1 MGKRFV
7 FLTELLCR
15 LFVKD
20 RDNIKSPSVRRAYGT
35 MVSVVGII
43 FNMLVAAGKIV
54 VGAVF
59 GAVSLVG
66 DGINNLS
73 DAGSQIISFI
83 SFKMAAKP
91 ADRDHPF
98 GHARI
103 EYVASMIVS
112 FFVLLVGWN
121 LLSESVE
128 KILDKDSKTSFSW
141 IMIAVL
147 AVSIVVKVW
156 LFLFNRAVAKRI
168 DSSVMKA
175 TAADS
180 LSDAG
185 ASAAVL
191 VAMLIF
197 NFTGVDIDG
206 YMGVAVAVVIFIAG
220 IKILNDTKN
229 SILGEAPSEEV
240 VEDIKRIVGEFPDA
254 LGIHDMVVHSY
265 GPGRF
270 VANLHIEVDGSKDIF
285 VSHDM
290 IDLIEK
296 RLNGELGILSNIHMD
311 PIVVDDAENDAMRAF
326 SIECVKAVDERMD
339 IHDFRFVRGR
349 THTNLLFDISAP
361 FELNLSNSEIKAA
374 VQSKVAEKEPNY
386 FIVVNVDRC

>member
-1 MGKRFV
+1 M
-7 FLTELLCR
+7 TELLCK

-20 RDNIKSPSVRRAYGT
+20 RENISSPAVRRSYGT
-35 MVSVVGII
+35 LASIVGII
-43 FNMLVAAGKIV
+43 VNIVLAAGKIV
-54 VGAVF
+54 VGLLF
-59 GAVSLVG
+59 GAISLAG

-73 DAGSQIISFI
+73 DAGSQIISLI

-112 FFVLLVGWN
+112 FFVMLVGWN
-121 LLSESVE
+121 LFRESVD
-128 KILDKDSKTSFSW
+128 KIFDKGQTTGFSW
-141 IMIAVL
+141 LMIAVL
-147 AVSIVVKVW
+147 AVSILFKLW
-156 LFLFNRAVAKRI
+156 LVLFNRKIAKKI

-180 LSDAG
+180 LSDAC

-191 VAMLIF
+191 AAMLIF
-197 NFTGVDIDG
+197 KFTGVDIDG
-206 YMGVAVAVVIFIAG
+206 FMGLAVAVVIFIAG

-229 SILGEAPSEEV
+229 SILGEAPSDDV
-240 VEDIKRIVGEFPDA
+240 VKGIEAIVAEFPDA
-254 LGIHDMVVHSY
+254 LGIHDMIVHSY

-270 VANLHIEVDGSKDIF
+270 VANLHIEVDGSKDIYE
-285 VSHDM
+285 SHDM

-296 RLNGELGILSNIHMD
+296 RLNSELGILSNIHMD

-326 SIECVKAVDERMD
+326 ALECVKAVDERMD
-339 IHDFRFVRGR
+339 IHDFRFVRGK

-361 FELNLSNSEIKAA
+361 FEQKMSNHEIKDA
-374 VQSKVAEKEPNY
+374 VQCKVAEKEPDY

>member
-1 MGKRFV
+1 M
-7 FLTELLCR
+7 LTELICK
-15 LFVKD
+15 LF
-20 RDNIKSPSVRRAYGT
+20 IKNREDIRSPEVRRSYGT
-35 MVSVVGII
+35 LASVVGII
-43 FNMLVAAGKIV
+43 VNLLLAAGKIV
-54 VGAVF
+54 VGMLF
-59 GAVSLVG
+59 GAISLAG

-112 FFVLLVGWN
+112 FFVMLVGWN
-121 LLSESVE
+121 LFRESLE
-128 KILDKDSKTSFSW
+128 KILDPEMKTDDSNIW
-141 IMIAVL
+141 LMVGVL
-147 AVSIVVKVW
+147 AVSIISKLW
-156 LFLFNRAVAKRI
+156 LVLFNRKIAKKI
-168 DSSVMKA
+168 DSSVMRA

-191 VAMLIF
+191 VAMLILK
-197 NFTGVDIDG
+197 FTGVDIDG
-206 YMGVAVAVVIFIAG
+206 YMGIAVAIVIFVAG

-229 SILGEAPSEEV
+229 SILGEAPSEDV
-240 VEDIKRIVGEFPDA
+240 VKGIEAIVAEFPDA
-254 LGIHDMVVHSY
+254 LGIHDMIVHSY
-265 GPGRF
+265 GPNKF

-285 VSHDM
+285 ESHDM

-296 RLNGELGILSNIHMD
+296 RLNMELGILSNIHMD
-311 PIVVDDAENDAMRAF
+311 PIVVDDAENDAMKAF
-326 SIECVKAVDERMD
+326 VLECVKAVDERLD
-339 IHDFRFVRGR
+339 IHDFRFVRGK
-349 THTNLLFDISAP
+349 THTNLLFDISVP
-361 FELNLSNSEIKAA
+361 FEVKAANNDIIAA
-374 VQSKVAEKEPNY
+374 VQDKVTASRPEH

>member
-1 MGKRFV
+1 M
-7 FLTELLCR
+7 TELLCR
-15 LFVKD
+15 LFIKD
-20 RDNIKSPSVRRAYGT
+20 RENIKSPAVRRAYGT
-35 MVSVVGII
+35 LASIVGII
-43 FNMLVAAGKIV
+43 VNVVLAAGKIA
-54 VGAVF
+54 VGLLF
-59 GAVSLVG
+59 GAISLAG

-73 DAGSQIISFI
+73 DAGSQIISLI

-112 FFVLLVGWN
+112 FFVMLVGWN
-121 LLSESVE
+121 LFRESIDKIFDSERVT
-128 KILDKDSKTSFSW
+128 DDSNIW
-141 IMIAVL
+141 LMVGVL
-147 AVSIVVKVW
+147 AVSILSKLW
-156 LFLFNRAVAKRI
+156 LVLFNRRIAKKI
-168 DSSVMKA
+168 DSAVMRA

-191 VAMLIF
+191 VAMLILK
-197 NFTGVDIDG
+197 FTGVDIDG
-206 YMGVAVAVVIFIAG
+206 YMGVAVAIVIFIAG

-229 SILGEAPSEEV
+229 SILGEAPSDEV
-240 VEDIKRIVGEFPDA
+240 VGGIKAIVAEFPDA

-285 VSHDM
+285 ESHDM

-296 RLNGELGILSNIHMD
+296 RLNTELNIQSNIHMD
-311 PIVVDDAENDAMRAF
+311 PIVVNDEEINEMKAF
-326 SIECVKAVDERMD
+326 VVGCVRSVDERLT
-339 IHDFRFVRGR
+339 IHDFRFVRGKS
-349 THTNLLFDISAP
+349 HTNLLFDISAP
-361 FELNLSNSEIKAA
+361 FEVKLTDAEIKDF
-374 VQSKVAEKEPNY
+374 VQERIAEIKPDH

>member
-1 MGKRFV
+1 M
-7 FLTELLCR
+7 TELLCK

-20 RDNIKSPSVRRAYGT
+20 RENIKSSAVRRAYGT
-35 MVSVVGII
+35 LVSVVGII
-43 FNMLVAAGKIV
+43 MNLVVAVGKITA
-54 VGAVF
+54 GLIF
-59 GAVSLVG
+59 GAISLAG

-73 DAGSQIISFI
+73 DAGSQIISLV
-83 SFKMAAKP
+83 SFKLAAKP

-121 LLSESVE
+121 LLRES
-128 KILDKDSKTSFSW
+128 IDKLFGNLAETRFSW
-141 IMIAVL
+141 LMIVVL

-156 LFLFNRAVAKRI
+156 LFVFNRKVAAKI

-185 ASAAVL
+185 ASTAVL
-191 VAMLIF
+191 IAMLIYK
-197 NFTGVDIDG
+197 FTNVDIDG
-206 YMGVAVAVVIFIAG
+206 YMGVAVAIVIFIAG
-220 IKILNDTKN
+220 AKILNDTKN

-240 VEDIKRIVGEFPDA
+240 IEGIKSIVAEFPDA

-265 GPGRF
+265 GPSCF
-270 VANLHIEVDGSKDIF
+270 IANLHIEVDGSKDIF
-285 VSHDM
+285 ESHDM

-296 RLNGELGILSNIHMD
+296 KLNHDLGILSNIHLD
-311 PIVVDDAENDAMRAF
+311 PIVVDDEENDRMKALV
-326 SIECVKAVDERMD
+326 IEQVKAVNERMD
-339 IHDFRFVRGR
+339 IHDFRFVRGK
-349 THTNLLFDISAP
+349 THTNLLFDISVP
-361 FELNLSNSEIKAA
+361 FEIKMNNTEILEA
-374 VQSKVAEKEPNY
+374 VQSNISRVDVSY
-386 FIVVNVDRC
+386 FIVANVDRC

>member
-1 MGKRFV
+1 
-7 FLTELLCR
+7 LTELLCR

-20 RDNIKSPSVRRAYGT
+20 GENIKSPAVRRAYGT
-35 MVSVVGII
+35 LASVVGII
-43 FNMLVAAGKIV
+43 VNIVLAVGKIA
-54 VGAVF
+54 VGILF
-59 GAVSLVG
+59 GAISLAG

-73 DAGSQIISFI
+73 DAGSQIISLI

-112 FFVLLVGWN
+112 FFIMLVGWN
-121 LLSESVE
+121 LLRES
-128 KILDKDSKTSFSW
+128 LDKIFDDSQETSFSW
-141 IMIAVL
+141 LMIAVL
-147 AVSIVVKVW
+147 AVSILFKLW
-156 LFLFNRAVAKRI
+156 LVLFNRRIAKKI
-168 DSSVMKA
+168 DSAVMRA

-185 ASAAVL
+185 ASTAVL
-191 VAMLIF
+191 IAMLIF
-197 NFTGVDIDG
+197 KFTGVDIDG

-229 SILGEAPSEEV
+229 SILGEAPSDEV
-240 VEDIKRIVGEFPDA
+240 VEGIKAIVAEFPEA

-270 VANLHIEVDGSKDIF
+270 VANLHVEVDGSKDIF
-285 VSHDM
+285 ESHDM

-296 RLNGELGILSNIHMD
+296 RLNAELGIQSNIHMD
-311 PIVVDDAENDAMRAF
+311 PIVVDDEEINNMRAF
-326 SIECVKAVDERMD
+326 VMDRVKIVDERLE
-339 IHDFRFVRGR
+339 IHDFRFVRGKS
-349 THTNLLFDISAP
+349 HTNLLFDISAP
-361 FELNLSNSEIKAA
+361 FEVKLSDDEIKSA
-374 VQSKVAEKEPNY
+374 VQGKIAEEKPDH
-386 FIVVNVDRC
+386 FVIVNVDRC

>member
-1 MGKRFV
+1 
-7 FLTELLCR
+7 LTELLCR

-20 RDNIKSPSVRRAYGT
+20 RDNIKSPTVRRAYGT

-43 FNMLVAAGKIV
+43 FNMLVAAGKIA
-54 VGAVF
+54 VGVIF

-66 DGINNLS
+66 DGVNNLS

-121 LLSESVE
+121 LMSESVS
-128 KILDKDSKTSFSW
+128 KILDTESKTSFSW

-197 NFTGVDIDG
+197 KFTGVDIDG
-206 YMGVAVAVVIFIAG
+206 YMGVAVAIVIFVAG

-229 SILGEAPSEEV
+229 SILGEAPSDEV
-240 VEDIKRIVGEFPDA
+240 IEDIKRIVGEFPDA

-296 RLNGELGILSNIHMD
+296 RLNSELGIMSNIHMD

-326 SIECVKAVDERMD
+326 SIECVKAVDDRMD
-339 IHDFRFVRGR
+339 IHDFRFVRGK

-361 FELNLSNSEIKAA
+361 FEIKMTNSEIKSA

>member
-1 MGKRFV
+1 
-7 FLTELLCR
+7 LTELLCR

-20 RDNIKSPSVRRAYGT
+20 RDNIRSPEVRRSYGT
-35 MVSVVGII
+35 LASIVGII
-43 FNMLVAAGKIV
+43 VNIALAAGKIA
-54 VGAVF
+54 VGIMF
-59 GAVSLVG
+59 GAISLAG

-73 DAGSQIISFI
+73 DAGSQIISLI

-112 FFVLLVGWN
+112 FFIMLVGWN
-121 LLSESVE
+121 LFSESLS
-128 KILDKDSKTSFSW
+128 KILDPGMKTDGSNIW
-141 IMIAVL
+141 LMVGVL
-147 AVSIVVKVW
+147 AVSIASKLW
-156 LFLFNRAVAKRI
+156 LVFFNRKIAKKI

-185 ASAAVL
+185 ASTAVL
-191 VAMLIF
+191 IAMLIF
-197 NFTGVDIDG
+197 KFTGFDIDG
-206 YMGVAVAVVIFIAG
+206 YMGIAVAVVIFIAG

-229 SILGEAPSEEV
+229 SILGEAPN
-240 VEDIKRIVGEFPDA
+240 EDVIKGIEAIVAEFPDA

-265 GPGRF
+265 GPNKF

-285 VSHDM
+285 ESHDM

-296 RLNGELGILSNIHMD
+296 RLNSELGILSNIHMD
-311 PIVVDDAENDAMRAF
+311 PIVVDDAENDAMKSF
-326 SIECVKAVDERMD
+326 VIECVKTVDERLD
-339 IHDFRFVRGR
+339 IHDFRFVKGK
-349 THTNLLFDISAP
+349 THTNLLFDISVP
-361 FELNLSNSEIKAA
+361 FEMKRDNAEIVDAIQKCVSA
-374 VQSKVAEKEPNY
+374 QKPDH

>member
-1 MGKRFV
+1 M
-7 FLTELLCR
+7 TELLCR

-20 RDNIKSPSVRRAYGT
+20 RDNIKSPTVRRAYGT